1 MKLELKWIGTFF
13 VLSGILMTNIN
24 VYPVNIFLHGFGV
37 ILWTFYG
44 YTSKDKAILT
54 NFGFQ
59 VPIFIFGIFNFFF
72 N

>member
-37 ILWTFYG
+37 ILWTIYG
-44 YTSKDKAILT
+44 YTSKAKIS
-54 NFGFQ
+54 
-59 VPIFIFGIFNFFF
+59 
-72 N
+72 